1 LEIATYGYKCAMR
14 GVQVGM
20 IDLLKWVL
28 VALKQLNLIFVDI
41 FIVFESIIDDLHV
54 VESWLVSRWWRV
66 AALEGRYE
74 RRILLLTL

>member
-1 LEIATYGYKCAMR
+1 MR

-28 VALKQLNLIFVDI
+28 VVLKQLNLIFVDI
-41 FIVFESIIDDLHV
+41 FIVFESIIYDLHV